1 MRHAG
6 GLAREERVAGA
17 EKKNTGN
24 RVANATRQGGGSAA
38 VGRGRR
44 RQGAVGATVTGAVGA
59 TVTGVAVVE
68 VRAAVDSRPHSPG
81 AERRESL
88 ATCVCGLWEWGAIG
102 VGGGREVGKGR
113 ANMVECECGEGHDVI
128 ERQKTKN
135 RGCSTRKHISDF

>member
-113 ANMVECECGEGHDVI
+113 ANGSVRV
-128 ERQKTKN
+128 
-135 RGCSTRKHISDF
+135 RGGQ